1 MTRSPN
7 KFLTAEWR
15 KLIFSNYCVDP
26 SILLSYLPANTEIDT
41 WNGKCFV
48 SLVGFMFLKTKVLGF
63 SVPFHSR
70 LPEVNLRFYVRHKK
84 NGEWKRGVVFI
95 HEIVPKP
102 ALAFVANKLFKEHY
116 LTMPMKNICK
126 IDNNEI
132 NVSYC
137 WKAGKWNSLEVKA
150 EAQSQ
155 VIVSGSEAEFITE
168 HYFGYTKF
176 NESKTIEYEVTH
188 PRWQQLQVLDYKV
201 DVDFESIY
209 GNHFQFLQNL
219 KPTSAFLAIG
229 SKITIEGKKTIK

>member
-1 MTRSPN
+1 MTRRLN

-41 WNGKCFV
+41 WNGKCYV

-168 HYFGYTKF
+168 HYWGYTSISREKTGEYQVEHPKWEIYPVTEYKLNCDFRNLFGKKF
-176 NESKTIEYEVTH
+176 S
-188 PRWQQLQVLDYKV
+188 VLDNQKPESV
-201 DVDFESIY
+201 FLAEGSGVSIY
-209 GNHFQFLQNL
+209 
-219 KPTSAFLAIG
+219 
-229 SKITIEGKKTIK
+229 KKTII